1 LEARGGIEPPIEVLQ
16 TSALP
21 LGDRAEKR
29 ECRHIREN
37 ASDIILKSVNV
48 ASSSIKRIAQV
59 KVSVIM
65 KLRTDTFPDMSQPAL
80 TISIANQKGGVGKT
94 TTAINLAAAFAAMK
108 IPTLLIDLDPQGN
121 ATSALGYEKKEGGS
135 VLGCIRDAEPLDGKI
150 IDTRIQNLSL
160 VVAETDLAS
169 LEVELPRKENYLHQ
183 FKKYLKPVQESGKF
197 RVIIIDC
204 PPSLGLISMNALAA
218 SGRYI
223 VTLQCEYLAMEGLGQ
238 ILKVADSIRDAANP
252 ALELGGVLL
261 TMYDSRTNL
270 SKQVED
276 EVRKHL
282 TDRVFKTTI
291 PRTVRLGEAPSFGQ
305 TIFEY
310 DPFGPA
316 AASYKALGREVAK
329 VFSLK

>member
-1 LEARGGIEPPIEVLQ
+1 
-16 TSALP
+16 
-21 LGDRAEKR
+21 
-29 ECRHIREN
+29 
-37 ASDIILKSVNV
+37 
-48 ASSSIKRIAQV
+48 
-59 KVSVIM
+59 
-65 KLRTDTFPDMSQPAL
+65 MSQKAI

-94 TTAINLAAAFAAMK
+94 TTAINLAAALASSR

-121 ATSALGYEKKEGGS
+121 ATSAIGYEKKDGGS
-135 VLGCIRDAEPLDGKI
+135 VLGSIRDAEPLDAKI
-150 IDTRIQNLSL
+150 IKTRITNLSL
-160 VVAETDLAS
+160 IGAETDLAS
-169 LEVELPRKENYLHQ
+169 LEVELPHKENYLHQ
-183 FKKYLKPVQESGKF
+183 LRKYLEPIQNGGKF
-197 RVIIIDC
+197 RAIIIDC

-218 SGRYI
+218 SDRYI

-238 ILKVADSIRDAANP
+238 ILKVAESIRDAANQS
-252 ALELGGVLL
+252 LTLGGVLL

-282 TDRVFKTTI
+282 VGNVFKTTI

-329 VFSLK
+329 LFELR

>member
-1 LEARGGIEPPIEVLQ
+1 MA
-16 TSALP
+16 
-21 LGDRAEKR
+21 
-29 ECRHIREN
+29 
-37 ASDIILKSVNV
+37 VNQSFFLMPQK
-48 ASSSIKRIAQV
+48 A
-59 KVSVIM
+59 
-65 KLRTDTFPDMSQPAL
+65 T

-94 TTAINLAAAFAAMK
+94 TTAINLAAALASAK

-121 ATSALGYEKKEGGS
+121 ATSALGYDKNEGGS
-135 VLGCIRDAEPLDGKI
+135 VLGSIRDAEPLGEKI
-150 IDTRIQNLSL
+150 IQTRIPNLSL
-160 VVAETDLAS
+160 VGAETDLAS

-183 FKKYLKPVQESGKF
+183 LRKHLQPVQESGDF

-218 SGRYI
+218 SDRYI

-238 ILKVADSIRDAANP
+238 ILKVAGSIKEAANP
-252 ALELGGVLL
+252 DLELGGVLL

-282 TDRVFKTTI
+282 KDSVFKTTI

-316 AASYKALGREVAK
+316 ATSYKALGREVSK
-329 VFSLK
+329 LFGLK